1 MGIGRI
7 DIDLSVGVVV
17 AVVVADADELGDVGR
32 SRLGHLRGKEVAE
45 SFAGESVNVV
55 DGIIIPVLAVD
66 KDPRSR
72 RHIHLHRHPINKETK
87 KPRNVSVSLHH
98 SDPAPPGSQY
108 SSVWI
113 PPRIPSRIPPRN
125 CSAWPSDLNR
135 LNRDGMG
142 FILFLDHGRPIEQ
155 RKPQQQQQQQQ
166 TRRGSLQGSPGNSGH
181 GHQINPWSRGSH
193 NNNQ

>member
-87 KPRNVSVSLHH
+87 KPRNKETKK
-98 SDPAPPGSQY
+98 
-108 SSVWI
+108 
-113 PPRIPSRIPPRN
+113 R
-125 CSAWPSDLNR
+125 
-135 LNRDGMG
+135 
-142 FILFLDHGRPIEQ
+142 
-155 RKPQQQQQQQQ
+155 
-166 TRRGSLQGSPGNSGH
+166 
-181 GHQINPWSRGSH
+181 
-193 NNNQ
+193 